1 MTRTPKKTLHTP
13 PAAAGGPRLTRRNAL
28 LTAAGGMTLLMA
40 GGTAQRLSAAP
51 AGQVIIGF
59 SQEPTVMNPH
69 LPHIEVDEGIHFN
82 VFDPLFIVGPEGE
95 YHPRLAAEVPTVE
108 NGGISP
114 DGLKWRVKLR
124 EGVTWHDGTPFTAED
139 VKYTLELQADPDFRA
154 MRRMGHELVRN
165 IEIVSDHE
173 LTWEMSEPFAPY
185 AAILSWTF
193 IVPKHALGAAEDP
206 NTAPFNNRPIGTGAY
221 RFHERVAGDYIML
234 KANEDYFGEGPH
246 IETVVFRYIPDL
258 TVLYTQFRTGDIDV
272 AGLAGILPDRFH
284 EAQGLADREVVAAP
298 GATMESISFNMGLP
312 QFQEHAVRRALYH
325 AIDKETIVSALYS
338 DIHKVTESFM
348 PQESFFHHNDLPRSE
363 FNIDLANQILD
374 EAGWERGP
382 DGIRAK
388 NGVRLSFLNSTTAG
402 HHLRQQAQQF
412 IQQSFAQIGVEME
425 ISNHPPAVMWGEYW
439 MMSQFETAMV
449 GINFSTGPDPDV
461 TNYLHSA
468 SIPAQ
473 GGAGQNTWQF
483 VNEEVDALLEEGA
496 RNVVPEERREIYHR
510 VQEIVREE
518 LPMLPIFQYSL
529 LRGHRSGLEGFRP
542 NVNVRIETWNV
553 NEWRW
558 A

>member
-1 MTRTPKKTLHTP
+1 MPHDPTKAAKALTMTR
-13 PAAAGGPRLTRRNAL
+13 RDAL
-28 LTAAGGMTLLMA
+28 RTAAGGMTLLMA
-40 GGTAQRLSAAP
+40 AGTAGRLSAAP
-51 AGQVIIGF
+51 SGQVIIGF

-69 LPHIEVDEGIHFN
+69 MPHIEVDEGIHFN
-82 VFDPLFIVGPEGE
+82 VFDPLFIVDADGL
-95 YHPRLAAEVPTVE
+95 YQPRLAAEVPTVE
-108 NGGISP
+108 NGGISE
-114 DGLKWRVKLR
+114 DGLTWRVKLR

-139 VKYTLELQADPDFRA
+139 VKYTIELQADPDFRA

-165 IEIVSDHE
+165 IRIVSDHE
-173 LTWEMSEPFAPY
+173 LTWEMAEPFAPY

-234 KANEDYFGEGPH
+234 KANEDYWGEGPH
-246 IETVVFRYIPDL
+246 IETAVFRYIPDV

-272 AGLAGILPDRFH
+272 IGLSGISPDRFA
-284 EAQGLADREVVAAP
+284 EAQGLADRVVVVAPA
-298 GATMESISFNMGLP
+298 GFMESISLNMGLP
-312 QFQEHAVRRALYH
+312 QFQDPEVRRALYH
-325 AIDKETIVSALYS
+325 AIDKQTIVDVLYS
-338 DIHKVTESFM
+338 GIHKVTESYM
-348 PQESFFHHNDLPRSE
+348 PQESFFHNDDLPRHS
-363 FNIDLANQILD
+363 FDIDLANAILD
-374 EAGWERGP
+374 DAGWERGG

-388 NGVRLSFLNSTTAG
+388 DGVRLAFLNSTTAG
-402 HHLRQQAQQF
+402 NHLREQAQQF
-412 IQQSFAQIGVEME
+412 IQQSFRQIGVAME

-449 GINFSTGPDPDV
+449 GLNFSTGPDPDV

-468 SIPAQ
+468 SIAAQ
-473 GGAGQNTWQF
+473 GGSGQNTWQYA
-483 VNEEVDALLEEGA
+483 NPEVDALLEAGG
-496 RNVVPEERREIYHR
+496 RSFVPEERREIYHR

-518 LPMLPIFQYSL
+518 LPLLPLFQYAT
-529 LRGHRSGLEGFRP
+529 LRGHRAGLEGFQP

-553 NEWRW
+553 SEWRW